1 MSRYFLS
8 NKILNLRILRQYIWK
23 KIMKDD
29 LSEFQLSEK
38 AKEKLK
44 NKKLLKKELA
54 EGKTAQQIM
63 ELQDSTMA
71 KFYGAAYYLFEHK
84 RYEDAAH
91 AFLFLATLNPY
102 IHDYWLGLGM
112 ATQMCQ
118 NYEAAIDA
126 YELAAFCDINS
137 PVPYFYLA
145 KCLFAIHDRES
156 ALQALDLAIETAG
169 ESGEYTDLKKQAEEA
184 KRILLND

>member
-1 MSRYFLS
+1 
-8 NKILNLRILRQYIWK
+8 
-23 KIMKDD
+23 MKDD
-29 LSEFQLSEK
+29 LSEFKLTQR

-54 EGKTAQQIM
+54 EGKTAQEIM
-63 ELQDSTMA
+63 EFKDSTMA
-71 KFYGAAYYLFEHK
+71 KFYGAAYRLFEYK
-84 RYEDAAH
+84 RYDDAAN
-91 AFLFLATLNPY
+91 AFLFLATLNPHN
-102 IHDYWLGLGM
+102 HDYWLGLGM

-126 YELAAFCDINS
+126 YELAALCDISS

-156 ALQALDLAIETAG
+156 ALQALDLAIDTAD
-169 ESGEYTDLKKQAEEA
+169 EIEDYADLKRQAQEA
-184 KRILLND
+184 KRILLKS